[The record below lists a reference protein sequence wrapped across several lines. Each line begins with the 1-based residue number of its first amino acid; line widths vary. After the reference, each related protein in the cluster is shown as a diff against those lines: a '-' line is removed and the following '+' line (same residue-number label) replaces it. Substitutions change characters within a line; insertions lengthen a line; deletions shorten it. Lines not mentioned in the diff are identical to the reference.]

1 MFEKMKFRYIVGI
14 TLTVYLSLIYATTVF
29 PMSED
34 LEWILVSVAIYGI
47 VPAWF
52 FTYQFRLQGVTLS
65 TFAFTQGIERWIG
78 AVIGLI
84 VGSIAFSLGFL
95 WLQLN
100 VFGSIAP
107 GWAAYLLEP
116 VPLPASPL
124 YLAITV
130 AIMIL
135 LEPIAEEFIFR
146 GVLLKR
152 MALKTSRWGGVFIS
166 SLLFGLMHDD
176 ILGAFLFGII
186 AALLYLKTQNLLAP
200 IILHIAY
207 NTFYV
212 LTLAHAP
219 TWPEALRVQEMSE
232 ITEKA
237 VPNLIVLAVGT
248 LLLAGF
254 AAWLIRENVWKRNRK
269 VVFLHK
275 KGFRN

>member
-1 MFEKMKFRYIVGI
+1 MFEKMKFRYIAGI
-14 TLTVYLSLIYATTVF
+14 MLTVYLSLIYATTIF

-34 LEWILVSVAIYGI
+34 LEWILVSVALYGI

-78 AVIGLI
+78 PVIGLI
-84 VGSIAFSLGFL
+84 AASIAFSLGFL

-100 VFGSIAP
+100 VFGSVAP

-116 VPLPASPL
+116 VSLPASPL

-135 LEPIAEEFIFR
+135 LEPVAEEFIFR

-152 MALKTSRWGGVFIS
+152 MALKTSRWGGVIIS

-200 IILHIAY
+200 IVLHIAY
-207 NTFYV
+207 NTFYA
-212 LTLAHAP
+212 LTMAYAP
-219 TWPEALRVQEMSE
+219 TWPEALHVQEMSE
-232 ITEKA
+232 IAGKA
-237 VPNLIVLAVGT
+237 VPNLIVLAVGV
-248 LLLAGF
+248 LLLAVF
-254 AAWLIRENVWKRNRK
+254 AAWLIREDVWKKNRK
-269 VVFLHK
+269 VVFLNK
-275 KGFRN
+275 KAYKN

>member
-1 MFEKMKFRYIVGI
+1 MFEKMKFRYIAGI
-14 TLTVYLSLIYATTVF
+14 MLTVYLSLIYATTIF

-34 LEWILVSVAIYGI
+34 LEWILVSVALYGI

-78 AVIGLI
+78 PVIGLI
-84 VGSIAFSLGFL
+84 AALIAFSLGFL

-100 VFGSIAP
+100 VFGSVAP

-116 VPLPASPL
+116 VSLPASPL

-135 LEPIAEEFIFR
+135 LEPVAEEFIFR

-152 MALKTSRWGGVFIS
+152 MALKTSRWGGVIIS

-200 IILHIAY
+200 IVLHIAY
-207 NTFYV
+207 NTFYA
-212 LTLAHAP
+212 LTMAYAP
-219 TWPEALRVQEMSE
+219 TWPEAWRVQDMSE
-232 ITEKA
+232 IAGKA
-237 VPNLIVLAVGT
+237 VPNLIVLAVGV
-248 LLLAGF
+248 LLLAVF
-254 AAWLIRENVWKRNRK
+254 AAWLIREDVWKKNRK
-269 VVFLHK
+269 VVFLNK
-275 KGFRN
+275 KAYKN